1 VTTCPR
7 CATPR
12 EGSYRMCPSCGFD
25 YWKDAAATTCPRC
38 QVPRSGSMPICP
50 SCGYDYRNAEGP
62 AAEVPASQPGRRGS
76 RLPFVL
82 ITLVFLAVVAGAVG
96 LFYSQVQSAQHATDT
111 QTTNYA
117 NLRTVT
123 GSFELIAT
131 SGYGISAS
139 GGTCQGTG
147 GYSDIGPGSSVILKD
162 ETGTVIGSTFL
173 GTGTGTSTD
182 CTFTFSMPNVPDTAK
197 FYVITVSHRGDIS
210 KSHAE
215 LAANGWAFYLT
226 MGS

>member
-1 VTTCPR
+1 
-7 CATPR
+7 
-12 EGSYRMCPSCGFD
+12 MCPSCGFD
-25 YWKDAAATTCPRC
+25 YWKDAAVTTCPRC
-38 QVPRSGSMPICP
+38 QTPRSGSMPICP
-50 SCGYDYRNAEGP
+50 SCGYDYRTEGP
-62 AAEVPASQPGRRGS
+62 AVPVQASQPGTRRTA
-76 RLPFVL
+76 LPFIL
-82 ITLVFLAVVAGAVG
+82 LTLVFLVVVAVAVG

-123 GSFELIAT
+123 GSFELIDS
-131 SGYGISAS
+131 SGCGILAS

-162 ETGTVIGSTFL
+162 ETGTVIGSTEL

-182 CTFTFSMPNVPDTAK
+182 CTFTFSMANVPDTAK

-210 KSHAE
+210 KSHDE
-215 LAANGWAFYLT
+215 LAANGWAFDLT